1 MVARIIVSAIV
12 REGLEGDY
20 HIADI
25 ADKFIVHSTG
35 GARDY
40 LGDFRQGAIG
50 PGGEV
55 HAIGGIVKGLAR
67 RAGRD
72 CEVGFLNLEN
82 RFILDFDNSC
92 HRVIRFSILFH
103 TRGSGSGSPRR

>member
-1 MVARIIVSAIV
+1 MN
-12 REGLEGDY
+12 LEGDY
-20 HIADI
+20 YIAVI

-40 LGDFRQGAIG
+40 LGDFRQGTFG

-55 HAIGGIVKGLAR
+55 HTIGGIVKGIAR

-72 CEVGFLNLEN
+72 CEVRFLNLEN
-82 RFILDFDNSC
+82 CFILDFDNSC
-92 HRVIRFSILFH
+92 HRIYSFLILVSYS
-103 TRGSGSGSPRR
+103 RNL